1 MSADEPERP
10 IQEVVEPFSL
20 HIHGF
25 VTAYV
30 RTQYVFRGVAGY
42 CRSKIAETIT
52 THLHGFSWVSP
63 CPRTRYPRRWMP
75 PGRPGKESSACR
87 L

>member
-52 THLHGFSWVSP
+52 THLRLFMGTP
-63 CPRTRYPRRWMP
+63 MP
-75 PGRPGKESSACR
+75 THPVYATMDAPGRPGKESSACR